1 MASVIRLN
9 VVGPKVGHRDGING
23 RMRKQK
29 LNDGKEIDQVEHN
42 HEYISNKHYFS
53 FSTNLKYF

>member
-9 VVGPKVGHRDGING
+9 VVGPKVGHRDGINE

-42 HEYISNKHYFS
+42 HEYISY
-53 FSTNLKYF
+53 KY